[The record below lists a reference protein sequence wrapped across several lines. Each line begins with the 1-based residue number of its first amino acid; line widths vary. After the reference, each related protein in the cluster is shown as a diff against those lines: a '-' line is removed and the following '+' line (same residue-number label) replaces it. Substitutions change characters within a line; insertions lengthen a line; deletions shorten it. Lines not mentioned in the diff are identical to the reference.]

1 MAIEKAW
8 DYHAYYCKYL
18 IIALLFEEDTTTKSN
33 FAGKFDEIGVV
44 QNFLERGVLNALR
57 SDKTI
62 RN

>member
-33 FAGKFDEIGVV
+33 FAGK
-44 QNFLERGVLNALR
+44 
-57 SDKTI
+57 
-62 RN
+62 